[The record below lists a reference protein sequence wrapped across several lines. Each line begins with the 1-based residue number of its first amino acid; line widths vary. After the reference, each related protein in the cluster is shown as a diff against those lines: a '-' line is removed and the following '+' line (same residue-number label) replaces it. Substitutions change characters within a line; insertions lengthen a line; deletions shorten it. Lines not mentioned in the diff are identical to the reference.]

1 MKRTLGQISIVGL
14 LFVVW
19 QAVVSLGLISRRLLP
34 SPTDVLEVLP
44 KMVGEGD
51 LLPAIGSTA
60 TELVIATLI
69 AVPFGILVGFLVGE
83 SPALN
88 RAAGPFLY
96 LWTAIPKSLFL
107 PLFILAMGVGED
119 QKVAFGVF
127 QAFFII
133 AVSTIAA
140 VQSVPAGLVLVGRAL
155 RANRLQM
162 YLRIY
167 LPYMLPSVLQGV
179 RIGVIFA
186 GSGILFAEMLVSR
199 VGLGRLINIWGS
211 GYLLR
216 ELFAGVF
223 LAAIGTITLNELFRA
238 YERRV
243 GRWRST

>member
-1 MKRTLGQISIVGL
+1 MKRFLGQASIVAL

-19 QAVVSLGLISRRLLP
+19 QGVVDFGLISRRLLP
-34 SPTDVLEVLP
+34 SPTDVLEMLP

-60 TELVIATLI
+60 LELVTATLI
-69 AVPFGILVGFLVGE
+69 AVPLGILVGFVVGE
-83 SPALN
+83 SRTLN
-88 RAAGPFLY
+88 RVVAPVLY

-107 PLFILAMGVGED
+107 PLFILAIGVGED

-127 QAFFII
+127 QAFFVI

-140 VQSVPAGLVLVGRAL
+140 AQSVPAGLLLVGRAL
-155 RANRLQM
+155 RATRWQM
-162 YLRIY
+162 YLRVY

>member
-1 MKRTLGQISIVGL
+1 MKRTLCQVGVVAL
-14 LFVVW
+14 LFIIW
-19 QAVVSLGLISRRLLP
+19 QAVVSFGLISRRLLP
-34 SPTDVLEVLP
+34 SPTDVVGVLP
-44 KMVGEGD
+44 DMIDDGD

-60 TELVIATLI
+60 LELLLATLI
-69 AVPFGILVGFLVGE
+69 AVPVGVLVGFAVGE
-83 SPALN
+83 SRTLTRYVAPV
-88 RAAGPFLY
+88 LY

-127 QAFFII
+127 QAFFVI

-140 VQSVPAGLVLVGRAL
+140 VQSVPAGLLLVARAL
-155 RANRLQM
+155 RATRWQM
-162 YLRIY
+162 YLRVY
-167 LPYMLPSVLQGV
+167 LPYMLPAVLQGV

-223 LAAIGTITLNELFRA
+223 LAAIATITLNELFRA

-243 GRWRST
+243 GRWRSA

>member
-1 MKRTLGQISIVGL
+1 MKRTLGQISIVAL

-19 QAVVSLGLISRRLLP
+19 QAVVSFGLISRRLLP

-60 TELVIATLI
+60 LELVIATAI

-83 SPALN
+83 SPALT
-88 RAAGPFLY
+88 RAVGPFLY

-107 PLFILAMGVGED
+107 PLFILSMGVGED

-140 VQSVPAGLVLVGRAL
+140 VQSVPQGLLLVGRAL
-155 RANRLQM
+155 RATRFQM

-211 GYLLR
+211 GNLLR

-223 LAAIGTITLNELFRA
+223 IAALGTITLTELFRA

-243 GRWRST
+243 GKWRSA

>member
-1 MKRTLGQISIVGL
+1 MKRTLGQISIVAL

-19 QAVVSLGLISRRLLP
+19 QAVVSFGLISRRLLP

-60 TELVIATLI
+60 LELIIAAAI
-69 AVPFGILVGFLVGE
+69 AVPVGVLVGFLVGE
-83 SPALN
+83 SRALT
-88 RAAGPFLY
+88 RTVAPFLY

-140 VQSVPAGLVLVGRAL
+140 VQSVPAGLILVGQAL
-155 RANRLQM
+155 RASRLQM

-179 RIGVIFA
+179 RIGIIFA

>member
-1 MKRTLGQISIVGL
+1 MKRTLGQLGVVAGL
-14 LFVVW
+14 FLIW
-19 QAVVSLGLISRRLLP
+19 QAVVSFGLISRRLLP
-34 SPTDVLEVLP
+34 APTDVIAVLP
-44 KMVGEGD
+44 GMIDDGD

-60 TELVIATLI
+60 LELLLATLI
-69 AVPFGILVGFLVGE
+69 AVPVGVLVGFAVGE
-83 SPALN
+83 SRTLT
-88 RAAGPFLY
+88 RVVGPILY

-127 QAFFII
+127 QAFFVI

-140 VQSVPAGLVLVGRAL
+140 VQSVPAGLLLVARAL
-155 RANRLQM
+155 RATRWQM
-162 YLRIY
+162 YLRVY
-167 LPYMLPSVLQGV
+167 LPYMLPAVLQGV